1 MTSKCTCLTCQTT
14 RLLENEVARRGSKL
28 EAEEIIAVGVDLIAL
43 AMSIMSADQRRSA
56 AAEAGAALSLRLAM
70 IDAKGAVKPTHQ
82 PEARVQ

>member
-1 MTSKCTCLTCQTT
+1 MKCNCLSCQTKS
-14 RLLENEVARRGSKL
+14 LLAEEVARRGDQL

-43 AMSIMSADQRRSA
+43 AMSVMSADQRRSA

-70 IDAKGAVKPTHQ
+70 IDAKGVAQPTHQ